1 MGAELLSLKTH
12 EWEALDQDDLLKR
25 LNSHE
30 GIIIENINEIEFMDD
45 GTFEYKGQ
53 KVLVYIRDQ
62 KFNPQ
67 YGEREYKYHISNCDT
82 IQEYIDNNRFNRY
95 VVSTRTD
102 GRFIINV
109 KDSRSK
115 EFIKQNEIVELSV
128 CKNCLMRLSF
138 NGYSS
143 HRSDHKI
150 YRDFSL
156 QEFFQQYPSTGI
168 VKPAHSDVTAPNDL
182 YPPDFH
188 IIADKIKKECNYTCD
203 NPDCMIHVSWRDKR
217 FIHIH
222 HINGVK
228 SDCHPS
234 NLMCLCIKCH
244 AEHHDHAHLKET
256 PDYKDF
262 MQKYVNRA
270 RY

>member
-30 GIIIENINEIEFMDD
+30 GIIIENIDEIEFMDD

-82 IQEYIDNNRFNRY
+82 IQEYIDHNRFNRY

-128 CKNCLMRLSF
+128 CKNCLMRD
-138 NGYSS
+138 
-143 HRSDHKI
+143 R
-150 YRDFSL
+150 
-156 QEFFQQYPSTGI
+156 
-168 VKPAHSDVTAPNDL
+168 
-182 YPPDFH
+182 
-188 IIADKIKKECNYTCD
+188 
-203 NPDCMIHVSWRDKR
+203 
-217 FIHIH
+217 
-222 HINGVK
+222 K
-228 SDCHPS
+228 S
-234 NLMCLCIKCH
+234 
-244 AEHHDHAHLKET
+244 
-256 PDYKDF
+256 
-262 MQKYVNRA
+262 VV
-270 RY
+270 

>member
-1 MGAELLSLKTH
+1 MLFRS
-12 EWEALDQDDLLKR
+12 
-25 LNSHE
+25 
-30 GIIIENINEIEFMDD
+30 
-45 GTFEYKGQ
+45 KGQ

-82 IQEYIDNNRFNRY
+82 IQEYIDHNRFNRY

-188 IIADKIKKECNYTCD
+188 IIADKIKKECNYT
-203 NPDCMIHVSWRDKR
+203 
-217 FIHIH
+217 
-222 HINGVK
+222 
-228 SDCHPS
+228 
-234 NLMCLCIKCH
+234 
-244 AEHHDHAHLKET
+244 
-256 PDYKDF
+256 
-262 MQKYVNRA
+262 
-270 RY
+270 